1 MNKKIFS
8 LDLTSLVAG
17 TKYRGQFEER
27 IDGLIKELAKN
38 PDIIIF
44 IDEIHTLVGTGNSS
58 GSLDAANI
66 LKPALARGEIKCIG
80 ATTHEEF
87 REHIEKD
94 GALERRFQKV
104 TVNPPTAEETKEILF
119 KIKTNYE
126 IFHKVTYSDEAINEI
141 VKLSERYI
149 TGKNFPDKAI
159 DVMDEVGSLAQIT
172 IKSPSKIKSLEDK
185 IKDIKQ
191 QKEDVVKSQDYEKA
205 ADLRDLEKTTT
216 SELEKE
222 KKKWEDKL
230 NKERFLITPEMVGE
244 VVSNI
249 TGVPVSNINSNE
261 IEKII
266 NLEKELSEI
275 VIGQEEAVKTI
286 SSAIKR
292 NKTKIRHKN
301 KPIGSFLFIGKSGVG
316 KTYIAKQISKMFFGS
331 EDSVVRIDM
340 SEYSEKI
347 NISRLIGA
355 PPGYVG
361 YNEGGQLTKKI
372 KNNPYSL
379 ILFDEIEKAHPDVH
393 NLLLQVLDDGF
404 LTDGNGKKIDFKNTI
419 IVMTSNVGLKESTQ
433 FKNEIGYSKN
443 NSDNSYSNLIFEKEL
458 KRKFSPEFLNRIDD
472 IVYFNTLSENDIL
485 KIVDLQLNDLKKSL
499 AESNYI
505 LEISDEAKE
514 YIAKNGYDENYGV
527 RNLNRYIQKNIE
539 DKISDKILSFNMKDN
554 LTFYLKLD
562 EKNEI
567 FIDVI

>member
-1 MNKKIFS
+1 MEAKMTYELRLAFFMAKDFAKMQRDDFIRAEHVIYSILTSGNYISESLDNIIDNYDDLVDDIENFLKKTSSKVDYHDNDSIIYFDKNLQEVIQKSVKLINKNESIGVEEFFISFLTIDSTVKKILFDYGVDEELLNDLNNKKLNKISMHFFNDEDDSKESQVPNIRAHRNKGKTPILSTFSRDLTALAAEGKLEAVIGRELEVKRLAQILSRKKKNNPVLVGEAGVGKTAIVEGLAIKIYENDCPRPLMNKKIFS

-191 QKEDVVKSQDYEKA
+191 QKEDVVKNQDYEKA

-249 TGVPVSNINSNE
+249 TGIPVSNINS
-261 IEKII
+261 K
-266 NLEKELSEI
+266 
-275 VIGQEEAVKTI
+275 
-286 SSAIKR
+286 
-292 NKTKIRHKN
+292 
-301 KPIGSFLFIGKSGVG
+301 
-316 KTYIAKQISKMFFGS
+316 
-331 EDSVVRIDM
+331 
-340 SEYSEKI
+340 
-347 NISRLIGA
+347 
-355 PPGYVG
+355 
-361 YNEGGQLTKKI
+361 
-372 KNNPYSL
+372 
-379 ILFDEIEKAHPDVH
+379 
-393 NLLLQVLDDGF
+393 
-404 LTDGNGKKIDFKNTI
+404 
-419 IVMTSNVGLKESTQ
+419 
-433 FKNEIGYSKN
+433 
-443 NSDNSYSNLIFEKEL
+443 
-458 KRKFSPEFLNRIDD
+458 
-472 IVYFNTLSENDIL
+472 
-485 KIVDLQLNDLKKSL
+485 
-499 AESNYI
+499 
-505 LEISDEAKE
+505 
-514 YIAKNGYDENYGV
+514 
-527 RNLNRYIQKNIE
+527 
-539 DKISDKILSFNMKDN
+539 
-554 LTFYLKLD
+554 
-562 EKNEI
+562 
-567 FIDVI
+567 